1 MRWRLKP
8 SEPRGCA
15 GEPETPVDT
24 IAGRWAR
31 ARNGGRPSEIRDGR
45 TPRWGEQ
52 QARLEEKPVA
62 RIGSRRARGDEQ
74 GRRERGRTHAQG
86 RAGEAARGTGG
97 WAPSSRTELQRPWLK
112 GEMGIEEQRKRRPPA
127 KKEGGIGHGDERAE
141 AESGALLRACCN
153 NCSKRWV
160 ESDVGIQDSGGVCLG
175 AEHDLGSERGAEGA
189 DELR

>member
-1 MRWRLKP
+1 MGELQAGASSRRGWRRSRLRAQ
-8 SEPRGCA
+8 EA
-15 GEPETPVDT
+15 G
-24 IAGRWAR
+24 AR
-31 ARNGGRPSEIRDGR
+31 AVMSRDGASAGGRTRRGELVKRR
-45 TPRWGEQ
+45 TTR
-52 QARLEEKPVA
+52 
-62 RIGSRRARGDEQ
+62 
-74 GRRERGRTHAQG
+74 
-86 RAGEAARGTGG
+86 G

-112 GEMGIEEQRKRRPPA
+112 GEMGMEEQRKRQPPA